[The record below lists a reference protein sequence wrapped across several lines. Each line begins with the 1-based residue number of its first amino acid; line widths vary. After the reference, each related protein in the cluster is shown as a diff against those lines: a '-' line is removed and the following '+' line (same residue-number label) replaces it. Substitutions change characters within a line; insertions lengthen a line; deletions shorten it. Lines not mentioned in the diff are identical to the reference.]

1 MILEVDNI
9 ELNFDQTSILQGI
22 YLKAET
28 QKVTCVLGRNG
39 CGKSSLLKIIFGSLK
54 AKYSLVRLNKNP
66 ITKKFFQTGLVNYL
80 PQHHY
85 IPKEVSVK
93 KAFQLYSCSWEAFLK
108 DFDSFLVHKNAKINE
123 LSGGERRII
132 ETYLVLQS
140 KAKVLLLDEPFSNI
154 APLQIEK
161 IKQIIQ
167 QQKEE
172 KIIVLT
178 DHFYE
183 DVLEVADVLYTIH
196 HKRSHLI
203 KDENDLVN
211 FGYLT
216 SAQKATIQQ

>member
-28 QKVTCVLGRNG
+28 QKVTCILGRNG

-108 DFDSFLVHKNAKINE
+108 DFDSFLVHKNA
-123 LSGGERRII
+123 RC
-132 ETYLVLQS
+132 LVNNPS
-140 KAKVLLLDEPFSNI
+140 VLLLDEPFSNI